1 MASLLNMVS
10 VPPRI
15 SPTSHT
21 RITSLQA
28 RPVLPAFSVSFSRRR
43 QSIRAT
49 ETDTNEGVCYE
60 KQP

>member
-28 RPVLPAFSVSFSRRR
+28 RPVLPAFSVSFSSRE
-43 QSIRAT
+43 
-49 ETDTNEGVCYE
+49 ETIN
-60 KQP
+60 